1 MGEATRYQ
9 VLCAKLSCIYK
20 IILILIHFCGDIAM
34 DCGLINTPTSCT
46 HIYICPSI
54 LPLITHAGTATC
66 AQVPGEE
73 DSGPGICQ
81 LFQMAKNCGVI
92 SYELGSR
99 VCAKP
104 RYVRLGG
111 DLVEPQCG
119 NFRGGPIYVGD
130 IQPRHVR
137 VPWQLRRV

>member
-1 MGEATRYQ
+1 MRKAELHLQ
-9 VLCAKLSCIYK
+9 N
-20 IILILIHFCGDIAM
+20 
-34 DCGLINTPTSCT
+34 NTDTNTFLRWYSNGFWSDKHTDVMHT